1 MTEHTNGDSSTPR
14 SSGTSLHVIRSL
26 GKAGHRI
33 IFVTIE
39 KFNRE
44 EEGTVKDKPLITMFV
59 TCYSKYVYKHYNV
72 EVDLMESE
80 YERDHKSILEIL
92 SIAKKENVDWFIPMT
107 GDYNGENDCLIG
119 REFDWY
125 SELSMGYSLLADVTL
140 ARLLTN
146 MLPKVK
152 SFVNPNSPYATRILA
167 DRLYFLLECK
177 RINLRVPDF
186 YLVESEAEFRKL
198 QRDGVFSDPNQKYC
212 IMAMQNSN
220 QKNSTALK
228 GISYDC

>member
-1 MTEHTNGDSSTPR
+1 MTINKFCDE
-14 SSGTSLHVIRSL
+14 
-26 GKAGHRI
+26 
-33 IFVTIE
+33 E
-39 KFNRE
+39 K
-44 EEGTVKDKPLITMFV
+44 GTVKVKSLINMFV

-72 EVDLMESE
+72 EVDPMASE
-80 YERDHKSILEIL
+80 YEQDHKCILEIL

-125 SELSMGYSLLADVTL
+125 AELSMGYSLLADVTL

-167 DRLYFLLECK
+167 DRLYFLCECK
-177 RINLRVPDF
+177 RMNLNVPDF
-186 YLVESEAEFRKL
+186 YLVESEAELRKL
-198 QRDGVFSDPNQKYC
+198 QGDGIFSDPN
-212 IMAMQNSN
+212 
-220 QKNSTALK
+220 
-228 GISYDC
+228 